1 MAHVFFL
8 SLLIADI
15 FQNCKLFQCF
25 CLQEL
30 KRDRE
35 FWQLQN
41 LNSVTGNTM
50 KTVIYIVLFS
60 FIQLSAAFAQTT
72 NPDIDKLTAEVHE
85 LFDINKNLPM
95 YENRDID
102 GLVNRFTK
110 DGSLKVPGA
119 PRISGHDA
127 LWKHYDAIAGPQ
139 PDVDFNYSIV
149 GLDISEAGDM
159 AVVSIEFL
167 MLSLVPGSSFR
178 NSGVILM
185 VLKRVDDQWKIF
197 AENMSSGPVN
207 LSEE

>member
-1 MAHVFFL
+1 
-8 SLLIADI
+8 
-15 FQNCKLFQCF
+15 
-25 CLQEL
+25 
-30 KRDRE
+30 
-35 FWQLQN
+35 
-41 LNSVTGNTM
+41 M

-60 FIQLSAAFAQTT
+60 LIQLSAAFAQTNT
-72 NPDIDKLTAEVHE
+72 PDYEKLTAEVHE

-95 YENRDID
+95 YEKRDID

-119 PRISGHDA
+119 PRILGHDA

-139 PDVDFNYSIV
+139 PNVEFNYSIV

-159 AVVSIEFL
+159 AAVSIEFL
-167 MLSLVPGSSFR
+167 MSSSAPGSSFR

-185 VLKRVDDQWKIF
+185 VLKRVEGEWKIF
-197 AENMSSGPVN
+197 AENVSSGPVN